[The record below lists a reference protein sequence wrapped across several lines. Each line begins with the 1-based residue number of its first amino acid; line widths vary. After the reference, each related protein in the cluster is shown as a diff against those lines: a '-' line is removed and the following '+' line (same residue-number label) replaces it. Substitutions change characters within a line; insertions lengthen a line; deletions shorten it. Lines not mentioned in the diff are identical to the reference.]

1 MLIYIGTGERRYG
14 EKPVP
19 LHRRRGWE
27 FQAVLQGQISL
38 RLPDRILP
46 PESHRLWI
54 FPPDHQHGW
63 AGLKRQRAQVA
74 VFHFLSVPELVQRI
88 VAPKGYLEISL
99 SRATAARLRVLASHA
114 ERYWNRPA
122 PGMMIC
128 YEHILME
135 LSLLVCE
142 DNSHRTRQAQE
153 NSAQKRVD
161 AALQWFSTRMAENP
175 GLPEIARATGS
186 SPAHLRRLFHEV
198 LDTSPKH
205 ILDQMRFQRAM
216 QLMSDAGMKLETISE
231 QCGFGSASAFSR
243 AFKDKFGCSP
253 ESWRRVPGP
262 SSSRSKV
269 Q

>member
-1 MLIYIGTGERRYG
+1 MLIYLGTGVRRYG

-19 LHRRRGWE
+19 VFRRRGWE
-27 FQAVLQGQISL
+27 FQAVLQGKISL
-38 RLPDRILP
+38 HLPEHILP
-46 PESHRLWI
+46 AQARRLWI
-54 FPPDHQHGW
+54 FPPDHPHGW
-63 AGLKRQRAQVA
+63 AGLKRQSAHVA
-74 VFHFLSVPELVQRI
+74 VFHFLSVPELVQR
-88 VAPKGYLEISL
+88 VVGSKGYLEITL
-99 SRATAARLRVLASHA
+99 NAATTARLRLLAAHA
-114 ERYWNRPA
+114 ERYWNHPA

-142 DNSHRTRQAQE
+142 DNTSRTRQAGE

-161 AALQWFSTRMAENP
+161 AALQWFSARMEENP

-216 QLMSDAGMKLETISE
+216 QLMSDVEMKLETISE
-231 QCGFGSASAFSR
+231 RCGFGSASAFSR

-253 ESWRRVPGP
+253 ESWRRAPGTISP
-262 SSSRSKV
+262 YSKT